1 MRTFY
6 RFLLWLLIAVLPR
19 QGGAA
24 SMLPC
29 VDLVQTTQKVQHG
42 SHCAPDTQQHKKAAD
57 HARCSHCSACTSALG
72 LALVT
77 PLLQTV
83 LLGTVPPRTE
93 PAPAV
98 HIPATLERPPQFA

>member
-6 RFLLWLLIAVLPR
+6 RFLLWLLIAVLPL

-29 VDLVQTTQKVQHG
+29 VDLTQTVQHG
-42 SHCAPDTQQHKKAAD
+42 SHCAPDTRQHTKAPD
-57 HARCSHCSACTSALG
+57 HARCTHCSACASALG
-72 LALVT
+72 LALAT
-77 PLLQTV
+77 PVLQTV
-83 LLGTVPPRTE
+83 LLGTVPPRSE

-98 HIPATLERPPQFA
+98 QIPATLERPPQSA

>member
-6 RFLLWLLIAVLPR
+6 RFLLWLLIAVLPL

-29 VDLVQTTQKVQHG
+29 VDLVQTTQNVQHS
-42 SHCAPDTQQHKKAAD
+42 SHCAPDTQQHTQAPD

-72 LALVT
+72 LALAT
-77 PLLQTV
+77 PALQTV

-93 PAPAV
+93 LAPAG
-98 HIPATLERPPQFA
+98 HIPATPERPPQSA